1 MEEEELKVLKDM
13 ADDIKDIEFLNQ
25 LLDKYYSKFPD
36 TNRMNLSQ
44 KLNCFKITKSLDQIR
59 KNYSHHD
66 NLRLVAYYILKGT
79 NEKREEKINVIN
91 HVFEMNKYYDD
102 KVDNSPI
109 EIVETTKESFVK
121 SKLNDLVMNINHQAR
136 KKKEK
141 EKKMKKR
148 KKKKIIH

>member
-1 MEEEELKVLKDM
+1 MISEVGTCNEGEETSLSDVFLSRFTLIYVNKYMEELKVLKDM
-13 ADDIKDIEFLNQ
+13 GDDIKDIKFLNQ

-44 KLNCFKITKSLDQIR
+44 KINCFKMTEALVQIR

-91 HVFEMNKYYDD
+91 HIFEMNKYYDD

-109 EIVETTKESFVK
+109 EIVKTTKESFV
-121 SKLNDLVMNINHQAR
+121 NQN
-136 KKKEK
+136 
-141 EKKMKKR
+141 
-148 KKKKIIH
+148 

>member
-79 NEKREEKINVIN
+79 NKKREEKINVIN
-91 HVFEMNKYYDD
+91 HVFEMNK
-102 KVDNSPI
+102 I
-109 EIVETTKESFVK
+109 
-121 SKLNDLVMNINHQAR
+121 KL
-136 KKKEK
+136 
-141 EKKMKKR
+141 
-148 KKKKIIH
+148 IILLLK